1 MNKLATAA
9 ALILVLTGIPAAAQT
24 TGTVVSTGDGDTLQ
38 VKSQGKVV
46 TIRMGCI
53 DAPETGQR
61 PWGQQSAAK
70 LKQLLPAGKAVQ
82 IREIERDSVALTCQF
97 ATGGLWQNST

>member
-9 ALILVLTGIPAAAQT
+9 ALVLALTGIPADAQT
-24 TGTVVSTGDGDTLQ
+24 TATVISTGDGDTLR
-38 VKSQGKVV
+38 VKSLGKVV

-70 LKQLLPAGKAVQ
+70 LKQLLPAGKTVQ
-82 IREIERDSVALTCQF
+82 IRAIERDSVALTCQF
-97 ATGGLWQNST
+97 AMDGLWQN